1 MAADPT
7 LMIGA
12 ATALVTAL
20 AHAFV
25 QVSKELREWRKD
37 NRRRAQPS
45 GRSVRTE
52 PLAAGL
58 HPNHEVAGH
67 VGQRIVNDPDV

>member
-7 LMIGA
+7 LMIGVA
-12 ATALVTAL
+12 RALVTAS

-25 QVSKELREWRKD
+25 QVSKELRGWRKGD
-37 NRRRAQPS
+37 RRRARPS

-52 PLAAGL
+52 RHG
-58 HPNHEVAGH
+58 
-67 VGQRIVNDPDV
+67 D

>member
-1 MAADPT
+1 MVADPT

-12 ATALVTAL
+12 AAALVTAL

-37 NRRRAQPS
+37 VRRGAGLSR
-45 GRSVRTE
+45 RSVRTE
-52 PLAAGL
+52 R
-58 HPNHEVAGH
+58 H
-67 VGQRIVNDPDV
+67 DD

>member
-1 MAADPT
+1 MTKDPT

-12 ATALVTAL
+12 AAALVTAL

-37 NRRRAQPS
+37 DRRRARPS
-45 GRSVRTE
+45 GRLVSPTVR
-52 PLAAGL
+52 PRRG
-58 HPNHEVAGH
+58 
-67 VGQRIVNDPDV
+67 R

>member
-12 ATALVTAL
+12 ATGLVAAS

-25 QVSKELREWRKD
+25 LVSKELREWRKGD
-37 NRRRAQPS
+37 RRQTRPS
-45 GRSVRTE
+45 ARSIRLE
-52 PLAAGL
+52 R
-58 HPNHEVAGH
+58 HDH
-67 VGQRIVNDPDV
+67 